1 MKATITSVLLVAV
14 FTLSAQQKKSTTL
27 PAYRSVYELQA
38 LQQLE
43 PTIKDPVEQ
52 NEFFEHVYV
61 VQQLHQLK
69 TMESQ
74 DFELGVLQ
82 QLPTPVLYQ
91 FVRDFLVEYTDVDAR
106 KLSVKEIN
114 EKAESDSI
122 TRRER
127 LAVLAQ
133 QFRSNDSTFEASLHA
148 YIAPS
153 SGMCNSMI
161 SDYKAPIY
169 TIEGSCGTGASL
181 HYNYVL
187 IKSNSYKDLGDGVS
201 KLNKAELAKLEKAIK
216 AKFKTYAFLATRSGA
231 IIEPHE
237 DGTYSVTVMGYQKE
251 EAMATGGSLEV
262 MYKTKD
268 FKTILPNSIS
278 VKKLAE
284 IEY

>member
-1 MKATITSVLLVAV
+1 MKTTITSVLLVAV
-14 FTLSAQQKKSTTL
+14 LTLSAQQKKTTTL

-43 PTIKDPVEQ
+43 PSIKDPIEK

-91 FVRDFLVEYTDVDAR
+91 FTRDFLIEYTTVNTR
-106 KLSVKEIN
+106 KYSTKEIN
-114 EKAESDSI
+114 EIAEGDSI
-122 TRRER
+122 TRKER
-127 LAVLAQ
+127 LAVLEQ
-133 QFRSNDSTFEASLHA
+133 QFRSNDSIFDTSLEA
-148 YIAPS
+148 YMAPS
-153 SGMCNSMI
+153 SGMCGTMI

-169 TIEGSCGTGASL
+169 TIEGNCGTGTSL

-187 IKSNSYKDLGDGVS
+187 IKSNSYQDLGDGVS

-216 AKFKTYAFLATRSGA
+216 AKFKTYSSLASRSGA
-231 IIEPHE
+231 LIEPHE
-237 DGTYSVTVMGYQKE
+237 DGTFSVTVMGYQE
-251 EAMATGGSLEV
+251 DEAMSTGGSLEV

-278 VKKLAE
+278 VKKLAW

>member
-1 MKATITSVLLVAV
+1 MKTTITSALLVAV
-14 FTLSAQQKKSTTL
+14 LTLSAQQKKTTTV
-27 PAYRSVYELQA
+27 PTYRSVYELQA

-43 PTIKDPVEQ
+43 PSIKDPIEK

-61 VQQLHQLK
+61 VQQLQQLK
-69 TMESQ
+69 SMESQ

-91 FVRDFLVEYTDVDAR
+91 FTRDFLIEYTTVDTR
-106 KLSVKEIN
+106 KYSAKEIN
-114 EKAESDSI
+114 EIAEGDSI
-122 TRRER
+122 TRKER
-127 LAVLAQ
+127 LAVLEQ
-133 QFRSNDSTFEASLHA
+133 QFRSNDSIFDTSLEA

-153 SGMCNSMI
+153 SGMCSTMI

-187 IKSNSYKDLGDGVS
+187 IKSNSYQDLGNGVS

-216 AKFKTYAFLATRSGA
+216 AKFKTYAFLASRSGA
-231 IIEPHE
+231 LIEPHE